1 MFFESLWFKIASGL
15 FALAAVV
22 GLVLYI
28 RGLNSTITSLRETVA
43 AKNQEIKDLSKP
55 QDNQTKVSEKTVT
68 KVIKGQDTV
77 KIIREEIEKTP
88 NPENCKTPPLSNE
101 ARNAL

>member
-1 MFFESLWFKIASGL
+1 MFFESLYFKIASGL

-28 RGLNSTITSLRETVA
+28 KNLNSTITSLRETVA
-43 AKNQEIKDLSKP
+43 AKNQQIRDLSKP
-55 QDNQTKVSEKTVT
+55 QDNQTRVTEKVVT
-68 KVIKGQDTV
+68 KIIKGQADV
-77 KIIREEIEKTP
+77 KIIRDEIEKAP
-88 NPENCKTPPLSNE
+88 NPENCKTPPLSDK